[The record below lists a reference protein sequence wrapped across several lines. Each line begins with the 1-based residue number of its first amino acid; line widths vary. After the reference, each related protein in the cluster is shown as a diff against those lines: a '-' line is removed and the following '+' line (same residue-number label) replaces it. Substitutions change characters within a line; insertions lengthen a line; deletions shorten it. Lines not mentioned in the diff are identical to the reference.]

1 MHCDAACTRAEYNLR
16 DSRNIVG
23 GLINGKVCVWDSRAG
38 GKPHCITEKEYSHR
52 ERVNTVLW
60 LHSKSNAEFF
70 SGSADGQLYWWDIRK
85 FQEPIDSLVLDPV
98 DTITQEW
105 TRSYGV
111 SILEFEYTIPTKYMV
126 GSTEGWIFVGN
137 RKGTNPK
144 EKLRRHFH
152 CHDGPIRSLERNPAF
167 VKNFLTVGDY
177 RMKIWNEDHKDNP
190 IVWTKD
196 HECKL
201 LCGTWSRGRCSLAL
215 IGRADGVLDAWDVL
229 VDLEKPVVSLKVSK
243 IDIFLVPN
251 VDLG

>member
-1 MHCDAACTRAEYNLR
+1 MLKLHCDAACTRAEYNLR
-16 DSRNIVG
+16 DGRNIVG
-23 GLINGKVCVWDSRAG
+23 GLINGKVCVWDSRIG

-98 DTITQEW
+98 DTISQEW

-111 SILEFEYTIPTKYMV
+111 SMLEFEYTIPTKYMV
-126 GSTEGWIFVGN
+126 GSTEGWVFVGN

-144 EKLRRHFH
+144 EKLRRHYN

-177 RMKIWNEDHKDNP
+177 RLKIWNEDHKDNP

-215 IGRADGVLDAWDVL
+215 IGRDDGILDVWDIL
-229 VDLEKPVVSLKVSK
+229 ADLEEPVISLNVIK
-243 IDIFLVPN
+243 ITIFWYLI
-251 VDLG
+251 